1 MLFAIFIPFLELAAQ
16 EGPGV
21 QFKSVDW
28 MMNQPSGNFETDQT
42 KSGEDWWYSM
52 TKMYDASDNHIG
64 YIGVGYSN
72 FVNEGYYE
80 NIGCVDA
87 YPTVAKPDFHVNG
100 IVMPD
105 ESIENHLQGATYQ
118 TIGLFDLAGKM
129 YRCRTLN
136 VGVFWDVIQSE
147 DRQSIIAVGES
158 NATED
163 ITAPEWN
170 DADPNGFVIYNPDG
184 SPTNTTWAE
193 CENYGAN
200 LKKVSVVKMD
210 MSLKTIFNYQYG
222 SSLTSSLTLSQQYEK
237 ILGIGYAVTTRIIN
251 GTEKYIVGGMCFS
264 SPANNFDNA
273 YILSLDKDG
282 FKIDDDH
289 PLALNYASTALDI
302 INGPNNEY
310 YLSGN
315 QRLVVGE
322 DEQDTPAIPFVACYL
337 TSSGGNL
344 GKTWDKVYDN
354 SFHSSINE
362 SAFNGTYSLA
372 IDHNNRL
379 LMAVVTSCTKY
390 NNPSF
395 SYNPLAGH
403 EAKGTGMI
411 YTLTTGTSSSG
422 GAMTSANPVS
432 IGTIK
437 AYDLKIGIT
446 STSDMGFAVISTKTP
461 KNNGSNYWDG
471 LGFHDSFPNVDLPP
485 GITDWEFG
493 VNDYFMHNYDAD
505 AYIAKYTAVSGQWV
519 KKWDKEIDTDEP
531 RKPFPG
537 QIKKQECV
545 YKIEEAEDGGL
556 VFAGNT
562 SHNHD
567 DSYLVK
573 VHSDCNLDEYNDNAF
588 DEPTF
593 QDSEKWIEVANGNGT
608 DYYLSQS
615 ETWDGV
621 SKSIAG
627 RILVQ
632 NGKTLIIRNSTI
644 KFADGGSIG
653 IPTEVIVLK
662 GGILVVENSTLTVED
677 EYCPNS
683 MWSGIQVRGNPNT
696 MNEYSQGKVIVSNST
711 IEHARMAILAGGEF
725 TNTGKYGFQGGG
737 IVRVLNGS
745 IFQHN
750 RFDIKFYPYHAS
762 YRKPHLNTSYIQNSY
777 FKAEGILNDP
787 AYIYTTHATNGVS
800 YPWGTSQQ
808 IQLWN
813 THGMEISGNTFTGN
827 STIEPFL
834 WATGIVSY
842 DATYKV
848 IDNSFDKNFRAI
860 DDSYSSS
867 IFAASV
873 LIENNQFT
881 GFSETAVYLKNT
893 KAAQV
898 EGNTFNFDHN
908 TPAAIVPDNIGEGS
922 HLEFLGGP
930 SVDPMLTR
938 GLYLHNSQDY
948 WVTKNNFQNSSSGY
962 RGNGLTVYN
971 TDWVR
976 DLLNENY
983 IYDNQFNNLVY
994 SSFGNGENNGDG
1006 DPESGKGLDFKC
1018 NEYANN
1024 AYDILT
1030 TSGPGISPAQ
1040 GFDNNVT
1047 APAGNTFDGCGL
1059 QNAELFNNGE
1069 PLNQGLHYTYYHHA
1083 SAPSGITVKPDVGC
1097 YKDGGNSTEVSLQDY
1112 SAIAFTKEA
1121 ACPDRFGRSSGR
1133 VAEGESGYDDAKAAY
1148 LTNLGTFNSTIDG
1161 GNTQT
1166 LLDAIANDDTP
1177 AQIATAFDPVAPY
1190 LSDEVLIDLISNKP
1204 TRMPDAD
1211 LVAILVDNSPLTQ
1224 AVLDEVAALS
1234 PALKSGDQATLDAA
1248 QSGTSARWTLEME
1261 LAYYQAE
1268 MDMWRGEWT
1277 RALIHDYTVVDRPAE
1292 IRRSMADEDNLQTQ
1306 ALRVGTYV
1314 MENDLSR
1321 AQDEITNLRADVY
1334 LARDLAD
1341 LMDLQLQWMVDST
1354 NEDTIIKN
1362 PAIRATLKALA
1373 DNESSVASF
1382 GAKNMLAFA
1391 DNQLLEL
1398 HDYFEPVRVL
1408 EVDYFPQDGV
1418 TAKKDESETTF
1429 EKSIDQ
1435 IAFTA
1440 YPNPTS
1446 GVINFDTKG
1455 KAGMIFIYDLRGQ
1468 LLKTMNVK
1476 KDQIEVIY
1484 NMNYLASGLYLASF
1498 RNNSNEVKSIRIV
1511 KQ

>member
-1 MLFAIFIPFLELAAQ
+1 
-16 EGPGV
+16 
-21 QFKSVDW
+21 
-28 MMNQPSGNFETDQT
+28 
-42 KSGEDWWYSM
+42 M
-52 TKMYDASDNHIG
+52 TKMYDVNDNHIG

-87 YPTVAKPDFHVNG
+87 YPTVAEPDFHVNG

-105 ESIENHLQGATYQ
+105 GSIENHLQGESYQ
-118 TIGLFDLAGKM
+118 TIGIYDLAGRM
-129 YRCRTLN
+129 YRCRTVN

-163 ITAPEWN
+163 KMADEWN
-170 DADPNGFVIYNPDG
+170 DSDPSGFMIYNPNG
-184 SPTNTTWAE
+184 SSTNTTWGA
-193 CENYGAN
+193 CSTYGDNY
-200 LKKVSVVKMD
+200 KKVSVVKMD
-210 MSLKTIFNYQYG
+210 MSLNTIFNYQYG
-222 SSLTSSLTLSQQYEK
+222 SSLTSSLPLKTQYED
-237 ILGIGYAVTTRIIN
+237 IIGIGFTVATKIIN
-251 GTEKYIVGGMCFS
+251 GSEKYFVAGTCAS
-264 SPANNFDNA
+264 SNTNNFQNA
-273 YILSLDKDG
+273 YILSLDDAGLKL
-282 FKIDDDH
+282 DDDH
-289 PLALNYASTALDI
+289 PLALNYSSTALDLI
-302 INGPNNEY
+302 EGPSGEF

-315 QRLVVGE
+315 QRLVLMA
-322 DEQDTPAIPFVACYL
+322 DEQNTPAIPFVACYL
-337 TSSGGNL
+337 SSSSGVL
-344 GKTWDKVYDN
+344 GKMWDKTYGN

-362 SAFNGTYSLA
+362 SVFNVTYGLA
-372 IDHNNRL
+372 IDHNDRL
-379 LMAVVTSCTKY
+379 LMAAVTSSTKF
-390 NNPSF
+390 NNPTYSF
-395 SYNPLAGH
+395 NPLAGH
-403 EAKGTGMI
+403 EAIGIGTI
-411 YTLTTGTSSSG
+411 YTLTTGTGSG
-422 GAMTSANPVS
+422 GGVMTSTNPVS
-432 IGTIK
+432 IGSIK
-437 AYDLKIGIT
+437 AFDLKIGIT
-446 STSDMGFAVISTKTP
+446 ATSDNGFGVISTKTP
-461 KNNGSNYWDG
+461 KNNDGEYWT
-471 LGFHDSFPNVDLPP
+471 LDSLLAKHPSLVVP
-485 GITDWEFG
+485 GG
-493 VNDYFMHNYDAD
+493 GQYHSNYDAD
-505 AYIAKYTAVSGQWV
+505 SYIAKFTESSGQWV
-519 KKWDKEIDTDEP
+519 KSWEKTIDTDGK
-531 RKPFPG
+531 RGNFPG

-545 YKIEEAEDGGL
+545 YKIVEADDGGL

-573 VHSDCNLDEYNDNAF
+573 VFDDCNLDEFNNNAF

-621 SKSIAG
+621 TKSIAG

-632 NGKTLIIRNSTI
+632 NGKTLIIKNCTI

-653 IPTEVIVLK
+653 IPTDIIVLK

-677 EYCPNS
+677 EFCPNS
-683 MWSGIQVRGNPNT
+683 MWAGIQVRGNPNT
-696 MNEYSQGKVIVSNST
+696 MNEYSQGKVIVTNST
-711 IEHARMAILAGGEF
+711 IEHARMAILAGGEY

-750 RFDIKFYPYHAS
+750 RFDIKFYPYYAS
-762 YRKPHLNTSYIQNSY
+762 YRSPYLNKSFIKDSY
-777 FKAEGILNDP
+777 FKAEGLLNDP
-787 AYIYTTHATNGVS
+787 SYMYAVRNSIET

-808 IQLWN
+808 IQIWN
-813 THGMEISGNTFTGN
+813 THGMEITGNEFSGNT
-827 STIEPFL
+827 TIEPFL
-834 WATGIVSY
+834 WATGIVSH
-842 DATYKV
+842 DATYTVGGPNPGDK
-848 IDNSFDKNFRAI
+848 NYFDKNLRAI
-860 DDSYSSS
+860 E
-867 IFAASV
+867 ASHTSTAFIGSL
-873 LIENNQFT
+873 LIENNEFS
-881 GFSETAVYLKNT
+881 GFSETAVFIKNGYAT
-893 KAAQV
+893 QV
-898 EGNTFNFDHN
+898 ERNTFNFDHSSS
-908 TPAAIVPDNIGEGS
+908 AAIVPNNIGDGS

-930 SVDPMLTR
+930 SVVPTLAR
-938 GLYLHNSQDY
+938 GLYLENSQDY
-948 WVTKNNFQNSSSGY
+948 WVTKNVFENSGSGFK
-962 RGNGLTVYN
+962 GSGLTVYSDN
-971 TDWVR
+971 ETFD
-976 DLLNENY
+976 DYNENY
-983 IYDNQFNNLVY
+983 IYDNQFNNLIY
-994 SSFGNGENNGDG
+994 SSFGNGENDGDG
-1006 DPESGKGLDFKC
+1006 LVSSNKGLDFKC

-1030 TSGPGISPAQ
+1030 TFGPGISPAQ
-1040 GFDNNVT
+1040 GFNNKVT

-1069 PLNQGLHYTYYHHA
+1069 PSNPGLHYTYYHHA

-1121 ACPDRFGRSSGR
+1121 ACPDRFGRSAGR
-1133 VAEGESGYDDAKAAY
+1133 VAEGESGYDDAKASY

-1204 TRMPDAD
+1204 TQMPDAD

-1224 AVLDEVAALS
+1224 AVLDEVALRS
-1234 PALKSGDQATLDAA
+1234 PVLKTGDQATLDAA
-1248 QSGTSARWTLEME
+1248 QTGTSARWTLEME

-1292 IRRSMADEDNLQTQ
+1292 IRRSIADEDNLQTQ

-1334 LARDLAD
+1334 QAQDLAD
-1341 LMDLQLQWMVDST
+1341 LMNLQLQWMVDST

-1362 PAIRATLKALA
+1362 PAIRAALKALA

-1382 GAKNMLAFA
+1382 GAKNMLAFV

-1398 HDYFEPVRVL
+1398 GELFEPVQVL
-1408 EVDYFPQDGV
+1408 EIDYFPQDGV
-1418 TAKKDESETTF
+1418 SAKKDESETTI

-1468 LLKTMNVK
+1468 LLKTMDVK

-1498 RNNSNEVKSIRIV
+1498 RDSSNEVKSIRIV